1 MSPRR
6 VDRVAFPKLSR
17 FYFGHTVRIA
27 FRTVVKHGRCRV
39 LSFSPTQLR
48 EGTLQGED
56 PSGPGRLRLK
66 ETEAPR
72 RPVRPVVSS
81 SVAVTCLH
89 LCVVMAHQRGASDYS
104 CPDWPSCTGLWSSA
118 WNRAMGSEVV
128 EGKGEVTAVVFG
140 LDNTTGMRDR

>member
-6 VDRVAFPKLSR
+6 VDRVAFPKHSR

-72 RPVRPVVSS
+72 RPVRPIVSS

-89 LCVVMAHQRGASDYS
+89 LCVVMAHQRGASDYR
-104 CPDWPSCTGLWSSA
+104 CPDWPSCTGLWSCMRQPGTEPWA
-118 WNRAMGSEVV
+118 PKLLR
-128 EGKGEVTAVVFG
+128 GKGRLLQWCLVLITPLA
-140 LDNTTGMRDR
+140 